1 MNAETTGG
9 PSGPPRA
16 ETEKGLVTQAAIVGA
31 IVLVVLLLVF
41 FGVI

>member
-9 PSGPPRA
+9 QSGPPRA
-16 ETEKGLVTQAAIVGA
+16 ETEKGLVMQAVVVGA
-31 IVLVVLLLVF
+31 IVLVVLLMVF